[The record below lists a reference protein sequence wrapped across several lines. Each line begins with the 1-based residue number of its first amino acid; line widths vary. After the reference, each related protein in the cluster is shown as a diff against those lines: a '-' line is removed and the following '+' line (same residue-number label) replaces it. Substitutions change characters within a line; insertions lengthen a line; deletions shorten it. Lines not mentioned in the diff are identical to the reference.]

1 MKAGLNRRMWTG
13 EATYGRIAA
22 QGAWELRLF
31 GNDGAL
37 ITRNAIYTE
46 PPCAELLSRDAA
58 PVIARGQTLWKLFPL
73 TFLPPLFPSSLDP
86 RGGGR
91 RRQRFGATI
100 KPLADGSIHCRGN
113 CPAEVKRGAVWKMC
127 CIAEMG
133 IPAVYFPEMFVAI
146 ERRGGGKEGTNDG
159 SKYWISINPFAVART
174 IQRWR
179 INDRGVYR
187 WAILFTNYLNLH
199 ECVN

>member
-100 KPLADGSIHCRGN
+100 KPLADGSIHRRGN

-133 IPAVYFPEMFVAI
+133 ILGLFPRDVC
-146 ERRGGGKEGTNDG
+146 RDRTKRGREGRNG
-159 SKYWISINPFAVART
+159 SKYWISINPFART

-199 ECVN
+199 ECIN

>member
-1 MKAGLNRRMWTG
+1 MNGRGHVRANRRARSVRAAIVRKWRGSNNSQRYLHRASMRW
-13 EATYGRIAA
+13 IAFSRR
-22 QGAWELRLF
+22 GS
-31 GNDGAL
+31 
-37 ITRNAIYTE
+37 RN
-46 PPCAELLSRDAA
+46 CSR
-58 PVIARGQTLWKLFPL
+58 PNPLKTL

-100 KPLADGSIHCRGN
+100 KPLADGSIHRRGN

-146 ERRGGGKEGTNDG
+146 ERRGGGKEGMDRNIEFLLIPSLERFRDG
-159 SKYWISINPFAVART
+159 ELT
-174 IQRWR
+174 IEEYIVERFYSR
-179 INDRGVYR
+179 I
-187 WAILFTNYLNLH
+187 I
-199 ECVN
+199 